1 MKPSVSPVAAP
12 ATPRTFEVGRG
23 AQIVVLPTASP
34 SGRSGEAAGRDPDG
48 STGHARAGGMA
59 KPGRRRGGG
68 KRSRPRGTAGGP
80 GVPSTGP
87 STRAAAAGVVS
98 LQLWIT
104 GGTAA
109 EGPDE
114 HGCAHLL
121 EHMLFKPTR
130 AGIDLA
136 AAVET
141 LGGDVNA
148 FTSHDETVVHVT
160 VPSGREGV
168 AVDALLDAVLRPA
181 LAADA
186 VTTETGVVVEEI
198 RQYDDDPGS
207 CATQA
212 LVEALYGR
220 HPYARP
226 VLGTAPEV
234 LGHDAVRL
242 RRFHRRVY
250 AARRARLVIVGPVD
264 VEAMVARARPWLEA
278 LPHGQ
283 ALDEGEPVLEPL
295 PRARVRVR
303 RADVHEAQVQLG
315 WRGPAVPATEACA
328 LEVASIVLGYGE
340 ACRLTQRV
348 RRGSRLVSDVV
359 ASFYPSRRGSAL
371 MISAHTEPAS
381 VRAAVAAILDEV
393 EELCRVPLASEELER
408 ARAVLRSDLV
418 YRRETTT
425 GHAHALGQNLSLVDS
440 LDLDRRYH
448 AALESLTPAQVR
460 RCCARWLRTGAVA
473 VSVVVP
479 QGRAARSAKRGRG
492 RGNEALRRALE
503 ARVRGPV
510 RTPRGVVPRPD
521 SHGVLVTRLPS
532 GLRMLAHVDR
542 RVPMAAGWLLWP
554 GGLRREDPR
563 RVGSSAMMTK
573 LLTRG
578 CAAIE
583 GDALAREI
591 EGQAAALDGF
601 SSKNSAGLHFECMAQ
616 SLPLVL
622 QRAVQCALAPSFAA
636 HELDEERRVARQ
648 ELQAEQDDPGK
659 LAFRRAQARLY
670 GDHPFR
676 LRRHGTESSL
686 TAMRSA
692 GLRQHWA
699 QWYPLGRAV
708 LAVAGDVDA
717 EGLAGMLEGL
727 LAEASDSPALPPWPG
742 GSPRYPE
749 HPVELRLPLEREQSH
764 LVIALPGLPFTD
776 HAGPAL
782 DVLLAVLGGQAGR
795 LFLALR
801 EAEGLVYHVSAS
813 SNEGVD
819 AGEITFYAAAGPD
832 RMPRAR
838 QVLEAELGRI
848 CDELVGDEELDRA
861 KALLIG
867 QHAIGMERH
876 GRVAS
881 LLAFNE
887 AFGLGRHQHLR
898 YRERVEKVQAS
909 RLRALAR
916 RLLDPQR
923 RVVSIVGP

>member
-1 MKPSVSPVAAP
+1 MKRSNSSPAGSPLAGP
-12 ATPRTFEVGRG
+12 ASPRIFEVGRG
-23 AQIVVLPTASP
+23 AQIVVLPTGAP
-34 SGRSGEAAGRDPDG
+34 SGRAGHGP
-48 STGHARAGGMA
+48 
-59 KPGRRRGGG
+59 RRGGAP
-68 KRSRPRGTAGGP
+68 SVA
-80 GVPSTGP
+80 STG
-87 STRAAAAGVVS
+87 AVGVVA

-109 EGPDE
+109 EAPDE

-121 EHMLFKPTR
+121 EHMLFKPTH

-160 VPSGREGV
+160 VPSGREDA

-181 LAADA
+181 LTAEA
-186 VTTETGVVVEEI
+186 VATETGVVVEEI

-207 CATQA
+207 CATQS

-226 VLGTAPEV
+226 VLGTASEV
-234 LGHDAVRL
+234 RGHDASRL
-242 RRFHRRVY
+242 RRFHHRVY
-250 AARRARLVIVGPVD
+250 AARRARLVVVGPVD
-264 VEAMVARARPWLEA
+264 VAAMVARARPWLEA
-278 LPHGQ
+278 LPRGQ
-283 ALDEGEPVLEPL
+283 ALDDGEPVTVPL
-295 PRARVRVR
+295 SRPRVRVR

-315 WRGPAVPATEACA
+315 WRGPAVPATDACA

-340 ACRLTQRV
+340 ACRLTQSV
-348 RRGSRLVSDVV
+348 RRGSQLVSDVL

-371 MISAHTEPAS
+371 MISAHAEPAA
-381 VRAAVAAILDEV
+381 VRAAVSAILDEV
-393 EELCRVPLASEELER
+393 EGLCRLPLASEELER

-425 GHAHALGQNLSLVDS
+425 GHAHALGQNLSLADS
-440 LDLDRRYH
+440 LDLDRQYH
-448 AALESLTPAQVR
+448 AALDSLTPAHVR

-479 QGRAARSAKRGRG
+479 QGRRRAAKRGRG
-492 RGNEALRRALE
+492 GASEALRHALE

-510 RTPRGVVPRPD
+510 RAARGVVPRPD
-521 SHGVLVTRLPS
+521 THGVLATRLPS
-532 GLRMLAHVDR
+532 GLRFLAHVDR

-554 GGLRREDPR
+554 GGLRREDAR

-578 CAAIE
+578 CAAIHGYAEIE

-601 SSKNSAGLHFECMAQ
+601 SSKNSAGLHFECMAK

-622 QRAVQCALAPSFAA
+622 QRAVQCALAPSFSAR
-636 HELDEERRVARQ
+636 ELDEERRVARQ

-670 GDHPFR
+670 GEHPFR
-676 LRRHGTESSL
+676 LRRHGTEASL
-686 TAMRSA
+686 AAMRPA
-692 GLRQHWA
+692 ALRQLWA
-699 QWYPLGRAV
+699 QQYPLGRAV

-717 EGLAGMLEGL
+717 EGIAGMLEGL
-727 LAEASDSPALPPWPG
+727 LADAPEAPPLPPWPG
-742 GSPRYPE
+742 GPPRYPE
-749 HPVELRLPLEREQSH
+749 HPVELRLPLSREQSH

-776 HAGPAL
+776 PAGPAL

-795 LFLALR
+795 LFLAMR

-813 SNEGVD
+813 SSEGVD

-838 QVLEAELGRI
+838 EVLEAELRRV
-848 CDELVGDEELDRA
+848 CDELVDDEELERA
-861 KALLIG
+861 KALLVG

-923 RVVSIVGP
+923 SVVSIVGP